1 MLLEYSVDNF
11 RSFKGEAFLELRPTK
26 TKAINRFPDSYV
38 TLGTGEKVLKDL
50 VIVGENAGGK
60 SNFVE
65 SLGFL
70 RDLFVR
76 MDVECHSYAN
86 TINSSNLVFV
96 DDEPNVVAIEKSNTT
111 QTFSIKVALDDMTY
125 TYVLKIDGLGALEE
139 RLSYRE
145 QRTGQGNTVFTHTRT
160 GVRTCAS
167 CDDVSN
173 CGKGAGPS
181 NSGCLDYAIGIE
193 HGDGPLSAKEMVRLY
208 NAQDLGRRP
217 LLSWLSAI
225 GELHSR
231 RVVDWIVNDLVV
243 AYGPSGRLADMRVEP
258 DDLFSLMASEEYL
271 SIVQLIDGS
280 IVEVVPDRERPFM
293 ESVVVREN
301 ASGKRFKRQAKDDS
315 AGVRQFLAWSVYI
328 YQVVY
333 QNKTVVADEVD
344 SLINPMLSD
353 KVIAFINGSDHHGQ
367 FIFTTHNIFNLTLR
381 TYMKEQIYIV
391 SKDSETLESSLYSVA
406 DFDEIR
412 YDVKEELYEFY
423 LKGMLGGT
431 VDA

>member
-11 RSFKGEAFLELRPTK
+11 RSFKDEAFLELRPTK
-26 TKAINRFPDSYV
+26 TKAINRFPSSYV

-76 MDVECHSYAN
+76 MDIECHSYTN
-86 TINSSNLVFV
+86 TVNSSNLVFS
-96 DDEPNVVAIEKSNTT
+96 DDGLKTASLEKSNTT
-111 QTFSIKVALDDMTY
+111 QAFSIEIALDDVTY
-125 TYVLKIDGLGALEE
+125 SYFLKIDGLGVLEE
-139 RLSYRE
+139 KLSYRKK
-145 QRTGQGNTVFTHTRT
+145 RAGQGNVVFAKHRT
-160 GVRTCAS
+160 GGSFCDS
-167 CDDVSN
+167 CDDASN
-173 CGKGAGPS
+173 CDKRTDS
-181 NSGCLDYAIGIE
+181 SKSGCLHFTIDVAE
-193 HGDGPLSAKEMVRLY
+193 SDGPFSEENIQRLY
-208 NAQDLGRRP
+208 DAQDTVRRP
-217 LLSWLSAI
+217 MLSWLAAI
-225 GELHSR
+225 GESHCR
-231 RVVDWIVNDLVV
+231 RVSDWIVNDLVV

-280 IVEVVPDRERPFM
+280 IVEIIPDREHPFM

-301 ASGKRFKRQAKDDS
+301 ASGKRFKCQVKDDS

-333 QNKTVVADEVD
+333 QGKTVVADEVD

-367 FIFTTHNIFNLTLR
+367 FIFTTHNFFNLTLR

-431 VDA
+431 VTA

>member
-11 RSFKGEAFLELRPTK
+11 RSFKDEAFLELRPTK
-26 TKAINRFPDSYV
+26 TKAINRFPNSYV
-38 TLGTGEKVLKDL
+38 ALGTGEKVLKDL

-76 MDVECHSYAN
+76 MDVECHSYTN
-86 TINSSNLVFV
+86 TVNSSNLVLA
-96 DDEPNVVAIEKSNTT
+96 DDGSKTASLEKTNTT
-111 QTFSIKVALDDMTY
+111 QVFSIEVALDDATY
-125 TYVLKIDGLGALEE
+125 FYVLKIDGLGVLEE
-139 RLSYRE
+139 KLSYRKK
-145 QRTGQGNTVFTHTRT
+145 RTGQSNVVFAKHRT
-160 GVRTCAS
+160 GGSFCDS
-167 CDDVSN
+167 CDDASN
-173 CGKGAGPS
+173 CDKRTDS
-181 NSGCLDYAIGIE
+181 SKSGCLHFAIDIAE
-193 HGDGPLSAKEMVRLY
+193 SDGPFSEENIQRLY
-208 NAQDLGRRP
+208 DAQDTVRRP
-217 LLSWLSAI
+217 MLSWLAAI
-225 GELHSR
+225 GESHCR
-231 RVVDWIVNDLVV
+231 RVSDWIVNDLVV
-243 AYGPSGRLADMRVEP
+243 AYGPSGRLSDLRVEP

-280 IVEVVPDRERPFM
+280 IVEIVPDRERPFM

-301 ASGKRFKRQAKDDS
+301 ASGKRFNRQVKDDS

-333 QNKTVVADEVD
+333 QGKTVVADEVD

-431 VDA
+431 VNA

>member
-11 RSFKGEAFLELRPTK
+11 RSFKDEAFLELRPTK
-26 TKAINRFPDSYV
+26 TKAINRFPNSYV

-76 MDVECHSYAN
+76 MDVECHSYTN
-86 TINSSNLVFV
+86 TVNSSNLVFS
-96 DDEPNVVAIEKSNTT
+96 DDGLKTASLEKSNTT
-111 QTFSIKVALDDMTY
+111 QAFSIEVALDDVTY
-125 TYVLKIDGLGALEE
+125 SYSLKIDGIGVLEE
-139 RLSYRE
+139 KLSYRKKRAGRGNVVFAKC
-145 QRTGQGNTVFTHTRT
+145 RTGGSF
-160 GVRTCAS
+160 CDS
-167 CDDVSN
+167 CDEASN
-173 CGKGAGPS
+173 CDKRTDS
-181 NSGCLDYAIGIE
+181 SKSGCLHFTIDIAE
-193 HGDGPLSAKEMVRLY
+193 SDGPFSEENIQRLY
-208 NAQDLGRRP
+208 DAQDTVRRP
-217 LLSWLSAI
+217 MLSWLAAI
-225 GELHSR
+225 GESHCR

-243 AYGPSGRLADMRVEP
+243 AYGPSGRLADLRVEP

-280 IVEVVPDRERPFM
+280 IVEIIPDREHPFM

-301 ASGKRFKRQAKDDS
+301 ASGKRFNRQVKDDS

-333 QNKTVVADEVD
+333 QNKTVVADEAD

-431 VDA
+431 VNA

>member
-11 RSFKGEAFLELRPTK
+11 RSFKDEAFLEVRPTK
-26 TKAINRFPDSYV
+26 TKAINRFPNSYV
-38 TLGTGEKVLKDL
+38 TFGTGEKVLKDL

-70 RDLFVR
+70 CDLFVR
-76 MDVECHSYAN
+76 MDVECHSYTN
-86 TINSSNLVFV
+86 TINSSNLVFS
-96 DDEPNVVAIEKSNTT
+96 DDGLKTVSLEKSNTT
-111 QTFSIKVALDDMTY
+111 QAFSIEVALDDVTY
-125 TYVLKIDGLGALEE
+125 SYFLKIDGIGVLEE
-139 RLSYRE
+139 KLSYRKK
-145 QRTGQGNTVFTHTRT
+145 RTGQGNVVFAKRRM
-160 GVRTCAS
+160 GGSFCDS
-167 CDDVSN
+167 CDDASN
-173 CGKGAGPS
+173 CDKRTDS
-181 NSGCLDYAIGIE
+181 SKSGCLHFTIDIAE
-193 HGDGPLSAKEMVRLY
+193 SEGPFSEENIQRLY
-208 NAQDLGRRP
+208 DAQDTVRRP
-217 LLSWLSAI
+217 MLSWLAAI
-225 GELHSR
+225 GESHCR
-231 RVVDWIVNDLVV
+231 RVSDWIVNDLVV
-243 AYGPSGRLADMRVEP
+243 AYGPSGRLADMWVEP

-280 IVEVVPDRERPFM
+280 IVEIIPDREHPFM

-301 ASGKRFKRQAKDDS
+301 ASEKRFNRQVKDDS

-431 VDA
+431 VNV

>member
-11 RSFKGEAFLELRPTK
+11 RSFKDEAFLELRPTK
-26 TKAINRFPDSYV
+26 TKAINRFPNSYV
-38 TLGTGEKVLKDL
+38 MLGTGEKVLKDL

-76 MDVECHSYAN
+76 MDVECHSYTN
-86 TINSSNLVFV
+86 TINSSNLVLA
-96 DDEPNVVAIEKSNTT
+96 DDGLKTASLEKSNTT
-111 QTFSIKVALDDMTY
+111 QAFSIEVALDDATY
-125 TYVLKIDGLGALEE
+125 SYFLKIDGLGVLEE
-139 RLSYRE
+139 KLSR
-145 QRTGQGNTVFTHTRT
+145 RKKRAGQGNVVFAKRRT
-160 GVRTCAS
+160 GGNFCDS
-167 CDDVSN
+167 CDDASN
-173 CGKGAGPS
+173 CDKRTDS
-181 NSGCLDYAIGIE
+181 SKSGCLHFTIDIAE
-193 HGDGPLSAKEMVRLY
+193 SDGPFSEENIQRLY
-208 NAQDLGRRP
+208 DAQDTVRRP
-217 LLSWLSAI
+217 MLSWLAAI
-225 GELHSR
+225 GESHCR
-231 RVVDWIVNDLVV
+231 RVSDWIVNDLVV
-243 AYGPSGRLADMRVEP
+243 AYGPSGRRADMRVEP

-280 IVEVVPDRERPFM
+280 IVEIIPDREHPFM

-301 ASGKRFKRQAKDDS
+301 ASGKRFNRQVKDDS

-431 VDA
+431 VNA

>member
-11 RSFKGEAFLELRPTK
+11 RSFKDEAFLELRPTK
-26 TKAINRFPDSYV
+26 TKAINRFPNSYV

-60 SNFVE
+60 SNLVE

-76 MDVECHSYAN
+76 MDVECHSYTN
-86 TINSSNLVFV
+86 TVNSSNLVFA
-96 DDEPNVVAIEKSNTT
+96 DDGLKIASLEKSNTT
-111 QTFSIKVALDDMTY
+111 QAFSIEVALDDATY
-125 TYVLKIDGLGALEE
+125 SYFLKIDGLGVLEE
-139 RLSYRE
+139 KLSYRKK
-145 QRTGQGNTVFTHTRT
+145 RTGQSSAVFAKRRT
-160 GVRTCAS
+160 GGNSCDS
-167 CDDVSN
+167 CDDTSK
-173 CGKGAGPS
+173 CDQSTGSSK
-181 NSGCLDYAIGIE
+181 SGCLYFTIDIAKN
-193 HGDGPLSAKEMVRLY
+193 DGPFSEENIQRLHD
-208 NAQDLGRRP
+208 AQDAGRRP
-217 LLSWLSAI
+217 MLSWLAAI
-225 GELHSR
+225 GEPHCR
-231 RVVDWIVNDLVV
+231 RVADWIVGDLVV

-280 IVEVVPDRERPFM
+280 IVEIIPDRERPFM

-301 ASGKRFKRQAKDDS
+301 ASGKRFNRQAKDDS

-431 VDA
+431 VNA

>member
-11 RSFKGEAFLELRPTK
+11 RSFKDEAFLELRPTK

-38 TLGTGEKVLKDL
+38 TLGTGEKVLKNL

-70 RDLFVR
+70 RNLFVR
-76 MDVECHSYAN
+76 MDVECHSYTD

-96 DDEPNVVAIEKSNTT
+96 DDEPKAVALEKSNTT
-111 QTFSIKVALDDMTY
+111 QTFSIEAALDDATY
-125 TYVLKIDGLGALEE
+125 TYTLKIDALGVLEE
-139 RLSYRE
+139 RLSYRK
-145 QRTGQGNTVFTHTRT
+145 QRTGQNDTVFTHART
-160 GVRTCAS
+160 EVRTCVS
-167 CDDVSN
+167 CDDASN
-173 CGKGAGPS
+173 CDKGAGS
-181 NSGCLDYAIGIE
+181 SKLGCLDYAIRIE
-193 HGDGPLSAKEMVRLY
+193 HDNGPLSAEEMERLF
-208 NAQDLGRRP
+208 NAQGPGRRP

-225 GELHSR
+225 GEPHSR

-258 DDLFSLMASEEYL
+258 DDLFSLMDSEEYL

-280 IVEVVPDRERPFM
+280 IVEIIPNRERPFM
-293 ESVVVREN
+293 ESIVVREN
-301 ASGKRFKRQAKDDS
+301 ASGKRFNRQAKDDS

-391 SKDSETLESSLYSVA
+391 SKNSETLESSLYSVA

>member
-11 RSFKGEAFLELRPTK
+11 RSFKDEAFLELRPTK
-26 TKAINRFPDSYV
+26 TKAINRFPNSYV

-76 MDVECHSYAN
+76 MDVECHSYTN
-86 TINSSNLVFV
+86 TINSSNLVFS
-96 DDEPNVVAIEKSNTT
+96 DDGLKTVSLEKSNTT
-111 QTFSIKVALDDMTY
+111 QAFSIEVALDDVTY
-125 TYVLKIDGLGALEE
+125 SYFLKIDGIGVLEE
-139 RLSYRE
+139 KLSYRKKRAG
-145 QRTGQGNTVFTHTRT
+145 QGGTVFAKRRTGGSF
-160 GVRTCAS
+160 CDS
-167 CDDVSN
+167 CDDASN
-173 CGKGAGPS
+173 CDKRTDS
-181 NSGCLDYAIGIE
+181 SKSGCLHFTIDIAE
-193 HGDGPLSAKEMVRLY
+193 SDGPFSEENIQRLY
-208 NAQDLGRRP
+208 DVQDAGRRP
-217 LLSWLSAI
+217 MLSWLAAI
-225 GELHSR
+225 GETHCR
-231 RVVDWIVNDLVV
+231 RVSDWIVNDLVV

-258 DDLFSLMASEEYL
+258 DDLFSLMASDEYL

-280 IVEVVPDRERPFM
+280 IVEIIPDRERPFM

-301 ASGKRFKRQAKDDS
+301 ASGKRFNRQAKDDS

-431 VDA
+431 VNA

>member
-11 RSFKGEAFLELRPTK
+11 RSFKDEAFLELRPTK
-26 TKAINRFPDSYV
+26 TKAINRFPNSYV

-50 VIVGENAGGK
+50 VFVGENAGGK

-76 MDVECHSYAN
+76 MDVECHSYTN
-86 TINSSNLVFV
+86 TVNFSNLVFA
-96 DDEPNVVAIEKSNTT
+96 DDGSKTASLEKSYTT
-111 QTFSIKVALDDMTY
+111 QAFSIEVALDDVTY
-125 TYVLKIDGLGALEE
+125 SYFLKIDGIGVLEE
-139 RLSYRE
+139 KLSYRKK
-145 QRTGQGNTVFTHTRT
+145 RTGQGNVVFAKRRME
-160 GVRTCAS
+160 GSFCDS
-167 CDDVSN
+167 CDDASN
-173 CGKGAGPS
+173 CDKRTDS
-181 NSGCLDYAIGIE
+181 SKSGCLHFTIDIAE
-193 HGDGPLSAKEMVRLY
+193 SDGPFSEENIQRLY
-208 NAQDLGRRP
+208 DAQDTVRRP
-217 LLSWLSAI
+217 MLSWLAAI
-225 GELHSR
+225 GESHCR
-231 RVVDWIVNDLVV
+231 RVSDWIVNDLVV
-243 AYGPSGRLADMRVEP
+243 AYGPSGRFADMRIEP

-280 IVEVVPDRERPFM
+280 IVEVIPDRERPFM

-301 ASGKRFKRQAKDDS
+301 ASGKRFNRQVKDDS

-344 SLINPMLSD
+344 SLINPILSD

-431 VDA
+431 VNA

>member
-1 MLLEYSVDNF
+1 MLLEYSVENF
-11 RSFKGEAFLELRPTK
+11 RSFKDEAFLDLHPTK
-26 TKAINRFPDSYV
+26 TKAIRRFPDSYI
-38 TLGTGEKVLKDL
+38 TRNTGEKVLKDL

-76 MDVECHSYAN
+76 MDVECHSYIN
-86 TINSSNLVFV
+86 TINSSNYAIA
-96 DDEPNVVAIEKSNTT
+96 DDDPKSNWLDNSNST
-111 QTFSIKVALDDMTY
+111 QAFSLEIALDDYTY
-125 TYVLKIDGLGALEE
+125 TYSLTIDGFGILEE
-139 RLSYRE
+139 KLAYRTKRGM
-145 QRTGQGNTVFTHTRT
+145 Q
-160 GVRTCAS
+160 
-167 CDDVSN
+167 DDVVFSQARIGSSR
-173 CGKGAGPS
+173 CDSCAEGSDCAATSGSAKA
-181 NSGCLDYAIGIE
+181 GCLDFSINLVTSE
-193 HGDGPLSAKEMVRLY
+193 GPISKEDLQRLY
-208 NAQDLGRRP
+208 DTQGTGLRP
-217 LLSWLSAI
+217 MLSWLSAV
-225 GELHSR
+225 GEAHCR
-231 RVVDWIVNDLVV
+231 RVVDWIVNKLVV

-258 DDLFSLMASEEYL
+258 DDLSALMASNEYL
-271 SIVQLIDGS
+271 SIMQLIDGS
-280 IVEVVPDRERPFM
+280 IVEVVPDSERPFLDTCI
-293 ESVVVREN
+293 VREN
-301 ASGKRFKRQAKDDS
+301 AWGKRFKRQVKDDS

-333 QNKTVVADEVD
+333 QDKTVVADEVD

-381 TYMKEQIYIV
+381 TYMKEQIYFV
-391 SKDSETLESSLYSVA
+391 TKNSETLESSLYSAA

>member
-11 RSFKGEAFLELRPTK
+11 RSFKDEAFLELRSTK
-26 TKAINRFPDSYV
+26 TKAINRFPNSYV

-76 MDVECHSYAN
+76 MDVECHSYTN
-86 TINSSNLVFV
+86 TVNSSNLVFS
-96 DDEPNVVAIEKSNTT
+96 DDGLKTASLEKSNTT
-111 QTFSIKVALDDMTY
+111 QSFSIEIALDDVTY
-125 TYVLKIDGLGALEE
+125 SYFLKIDGLGVLEE
-139 RLSYRE
+139 KLSYRKKRAG
-145 QRTGQGNTVFTHTRT
+145 QGSVVFAKRRTGGSF
-160 GVRTCAS
+160 CDS
-167 CDDVSN
+167 CDDASN
-173 CGKGAGPS
+173 CDKRTDS
-181 NSGCLDYAIGIE
+181 SKSGCLHFTIDIAE
-193 HGDGPLSAKEMVRLY
+193 SDGPFSEENIQRLY
-208 NAQDLGRRP
+208 DAQDAGRRP
-217 LLSWLSAI
+217 MLSWLAAI
-225 GELHSR
+225 GEFHCR
-231 RVVDWIVNDLVV
+231 RVSDWIVNDLVV

-280 IVEVVPDRERPFM
+280 IVEIIPDRERPFM

-301 ASGKRFKRQAKDDS
+301 ASGKRFKCQVKDDS

-333 QNKTVVADEVD
+333 QGKTVVADEVD

-431 VDA
+431 VNA

>member
-11 RSFKGEAFLELRPTK
+11 RSFKDEAFLELRPTK

-70 RDLFVR
+70 RNLFVR
-76 MDVECHSYAN
+76 MDVECHSCSD

-96 DDEPNVVAIEKSNTT
+96 DDEPKAVALEKSNTT
-111 QTFSIKVALDDMTY
+111 QTFSIEVALDDATY
-125 TYVLKIDGLGALEE
+125 TYALKIDALGVLEE
-139 RLSYRE
+139 RLSYRKQRAE
-145 QRTGQGNTVFTHTRT
+145 QNDTVFTHART
-160 GVRTCAS
+160 EVRTCAS

-173 CGKGAGPS
+173 CDKGAGS
-181 NSGCLDYAIGIE
+181 SKSGCLDYAIGIE
-193 HGDGPLSAKEMVRLY
+193 HDDSPLSVEEMERLF
-208 NAQDLGRRP
+208 NAQGPGRRP

-231 RVVDWIVNDLVV
+231 RVVDWIVSDLVV
-243 AYGPSGRLADMRVEP
+243 AYGPSGRLADMRVKP
-258 DDLFSLMASEEYL
+258 DALFSLMDSEEYL

-280 IVEVVPDRERPFM
+280 IVEIIPDRERPFM

-301 ASGKRFKRQAKDDS
+301 ASGKRFNRQVKDDS

-333 QNKTVVADEVD
+333 QDKTVVADEVD

-391 SKDSETLESSLYSVA
+391 SKNSETLESSLYSVA

>member
-11 RSFKGEAFLELRPTK
+11 RSFKDEAFLELRPTK
-26 TKAINRFPDSYV
+26 TKAINRFPNSYV

-76 MDVECHSYAN
+76 MDVECHSYTN
-86 TINSSNLVFV
+86 TVNSSNLVLA
-96 DDEPNVVAIEKSNTT
+96 DDGSKSASLEKSNTT
-111 QTFSIKVALDDMTY
+111 QAFSIEVALDDATY
-125 TYVLKIDGLGALEE
+125 SYFLKIDGLGVLEE
-139 RLSYRE
+139 KLSYRKK
-145 QRTGQGNTVFTHTRT
+145 RTGQSNTVFEQMRTR
-160 GVRTCAS
+160 VRTCAS
-167 CDDVSN
+167 CDAASD
-173 CGKGAGPS
+173 CDKGAGSS
-181 NSGCLDYAIGIE
+181 NSGCLDYSIE
-193 HGDGPLSAKEMVRLY
+193 IVNGDGPLSIEEMERLY
-208 NAQDLGRRP
+208 DVQGPGRRP
-217 LLSWLSAI
+217 ILSWLSAI
-225 GELHSR
+225 GELHCR
-231 RVVDWIVNDLVV
+231 CVVDWIVDDLVV

-280 IVEVVPDRERPFM
+280 IVGIIPDRERPFM

-301 ASGKRFKRQAKDDS
+301 ASGKRFNRQVKDDS

-333 QNKTVVADEVD
+333 QGKTVVADEVD

-431 VDA
+431 VNA

>member
-1 MLLEYSVDNF
+1 MLLEYSLDNF
-11 RSFKGEAFLELRPTK
+11 RSFKDEAFLELRPTK
-26 TKAINRFPDSYV
+26 TKAINRFPNSYV

-76 MDVECHSYAN
+76 MDVECHSYTN
-86 TINSSNLVFV
+86 TVNSSNLVFA
-96 DDEPNVVAIEKSNTT
+96 DDGLKTVSLEQSNTT
-111 QTFSIKVALDDMTY
+111 QTFSIEVALDDLTY
-125 TYVLKIDGLGALEE
+125 SYFLKIDGLGVLEE
-139 RLSYRE
+139 KLSYRKK
-145 QRTGQGNTVFTHTRT
+145 RTGQSNAVFAKRRT
-160 GVRTCAS
+160 GGTFCDS
-167 CDDVSN
+167 CDDASN
-173 CGKGAGPS
+173 CDKGTGS
-181 NSGCLDYAIGIE
+181 SKSGCLYFAIDIAE
-193 HGDGPLSAKEMVRLY
+193 NDGPFSEENIQRLY
-208 NAQDLGRRP
+208 DAQDAGRRP
-217 LLSWLSAI
+217 MLSWLAAI
-225 GELHSR
+225 GETHCR
-231 RVVDWIVNDLVV
+231 CVVDWIVNDLVV

-280 IVEVVPDRERPFM
+280 IAEIIPDRERPFM

-301 ASGKRFKRQAKDDS
+301 ASGKRFNRQAKDDS

-431 VDA
+431 VNA

>member
-11 RSFKGEAFLELRPTK
+11 LSFKDEAFLELRPTK
-26 TKAINRFPDSYV
+26 TKAINRFPNSYV

-60 SNFVE
+60 SNFVK
-65 SLGFL
+65 SLRFL

-76 MDVECHSYAN
+76 VDIACHSYIN
-86 TINSSNLVFV
+86 TVNSSNLVFA
-96 DDEPNVVAIEKSNTT
+96 DDGSKTASLEKSNTA
-111 QTFSIKVALDDMTY
+111 QVFSIEVALDDVTY
-125 TYVLKIDGLGALEE
+125 SYALKIDGFGVLEE
-139 RLSYRE
+139 KLSYHKK
-145 QRTGQGNTVFTHTRT
+145 RTGRSNVIFTKHRT
-160 GVRTCAS
+160 GKNS
-167 CDDVSN
+167 CDSCEDASD
-173 CGKGAGPS
+173 CGKGAGS
-181 NSGCLDYAIGIE
+181 SKSGCLYFTVDVAE
-193 HGDGPLSAKEMVRLY
+193 SDGPFSEENIQRLY
-208 NAQDLGRRP
+208 DAQDAGRRP
-217 LLSWLSAI
+217 MLSWLAAI
-225 GELHSR
+225 GEPHCR
-231 RVVDWIVNDLVV
+231 RVVDWIVDDLVV

-280 IVEVVPDRERPFM
+280 IVEVIPDRERPFM

-301 ASGKRFKRQAKDDS
+301 ASGKRFNRPVKDDS

-333 QNKTVVADEVD
+333 QGKTVVADEVD

-431 VDA
+431 VNA

>member
-11 RSFKGEAFLELRPTK
+11 RSFKDEAFLELRPTK
-26 TKAINRFPDSYV
+26 TKAINRFPNSYV

-76 MDVECHSYAN
+76 MDVECHSYTN
-86 TINSSNLVFV
+86 TVNSSNLVLA
-96 DDEPNVVAIEKSNTT
+96 DDGSKSASLEKSNTT
-111 QTFSIKVALDDMTY
+111 QAFSIEVALDDATY
-125 TYVLKIDGLGALEE
+125 SYFLKIDGLGVLEE
-139 RLSYRE
+139 KLSYRKK
-145 QRTGQGNTVFTHTRT
+145 RTGRSNAIFTKHRT
-160 GVRTCAS
+160 GKNS
-167 CDDVSN
+167 CDSCEDASD
-173 CGKGAGPS
+173 CGKGTGS
-181 NSGCLDYAIGIE
+181 SKSGCLYFTVDVAE
-193 HGDGPLSAKEMVRLY
+193 NDGPFSEENIQRLY
-208 NAQDLGRRP
+208 DAQDAGRRP
-217 LLSWLSAI
+217 MLSWLAAI
-225 GELHSR
+225 GEPHCH
-231 RVVDWIVNDLVV
+231 RVVDWIVDDLVV
-243 AYGPSGRLADMRVEP
+243 AYGPSGRLADLRVEP
-258 DDLFSLMASEEYL
+258 DGLFSLMASEEYL

-280 IVEVVPDRERPFM
+280 IVEIIPDRERPFM

-301 ASGKRFKRQAKDDS
+301 ASGKRFNRQVKDDS

-333 QNKTVVADEVD
+333 QGKTVVADEVD

-431 VDA
+431 VNA